1 MMHKEVMLGETNN
14 VTFPSSSATYSR
26 YRAESL
32 PCYISLLFLP
42 LPSDIAVAKWIH
54 QHYHVSLNV
63 AQL

>member
-1 MMHKEVMLGETNN
+1 MERYTRRAMLH
-14 VTFPSSSATYSR
+14 FPLPSTYLR

-63 AQL
+63 AQP

>member
-1 MMHKEVMLGETNN
+1 MLH
-14 VTFPSSSATYSR
+14 FPLPSTYLR

-63 AQL
+63 VQP